1 MMTRVLAAF
10 FSLHARLGTIPLV
23 LLVLAGLY
31 GAYVAKMHLGIDLF
45 RDWGLHIY
53 GPRSLM
59 RWLAS
64 KMDG

>member
-1 MMTRVLAAF
+1 
-10 FSLHARLGTIPLV
+10 
-23 LLVLAGLY
+23 LAGLY